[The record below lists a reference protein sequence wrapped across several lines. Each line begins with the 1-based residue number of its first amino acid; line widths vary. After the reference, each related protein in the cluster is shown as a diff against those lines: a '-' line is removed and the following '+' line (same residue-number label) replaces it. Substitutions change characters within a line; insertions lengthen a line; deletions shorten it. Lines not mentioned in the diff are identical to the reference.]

1 MNRSLG
7 PLDSN
12 GRVPPLQQTRVASFL
27 ISAHGA
33 LARQLAMVL
42 PGRFKAG
49 WQTELN
55 AQLHRET
62 EIVSLLIR
70 ATSWVPDFT
79 LPYQALTWEAAW
91 LPKPVTGVADQG
103 LAMTIDIAALGH
115 AVHGAIRPAALLP
128 VEACADDPFVIAL
141 RRIEFESSRLIQAQI
156 HFLKNDDLKPMRD
169 AVSGAVEG
177 RHRQI
182 RKLWADLLEGIGIR
196 HDRENEVPNP

>member
-1 MNRSLG
+1 MNQFLG
-7 PLDSN
+7 PLDSA
-12 GRVPPLQQTRVASFL
+12 GRVPPLQQTRVSSFL

-33 LARQLAMVL
+33 LARQLAIAL
-42 PGRFKAG
+42 PGQFKAG

-62 EIVSLLIR
+62 EIVSLLMR

-79 LPYQALTWEAAW
+79 LPYQVLIWESAW
-91 LPKPVTGVADQG
+91 LPKPAGVADQK

-128 VEACADDPFVIAL
+128 VETSADDPFVIAL

-156 HFLKNDDLKPMRD
+156 YFLKSEELKPVRD
-169 AVSGAVEG
+169 AVSQAVES
-177 RHRQI
+177 RHRQV
-182 RKLWADLLEGIGIR
+182 RKLWFDLLDGIGIG
-196 HDRENEVPNP
+196 HDTESE

>member
-1 MNRSLG
+1 MTQFLG
-7 PLDSN
+7 PLDSS
-12 GRVPPLQQTRVASFL
+12 GRVPQLQQTRVASFL

-33 LARQLAMVL
+33 LARQLAMAL
-42 PGRFKAG
+42 PGQLNAG

-62 EIVSLLIR
+62 EIVSLLMR
-70 ATSWVPDFT
+70 ATSWLPDFT
-79 LPYQALTWEAAW
+79 LPYHALTWEAAW
-91 LPKPVTGVADQG
+91 LPKQVPGVADQK

-128 VEACADDPFVIAL
+128 VEASAEDPFVMAL

-156 HFLKNDDLKPMRD
+156 HVLKSDELRPVRD
-169 AVSGAVEG
+169 AVSAAVQA
-177 RHRQI
+177 RHGQL

-196 HDRENEVPNP
+196 LAGEAERAEP